1 MIVHEIRG
9 IHSVYTKMI
18 QIIFSL
24 SQTCLAVLDW
34 TFSVL
39 LKVAKYKS
47 CIFLYMYVDN
57 NQEERYIR
65 FTLSFDGHW
74 VQMQRSFIHSN

>member
-1 MIVHEIRG
+1 MIVHEIPG
-9 IHSVYTKMI
+9 IHSVYTKLI

-39 LKVAKYKS
+39 
-47 CIFLYMYVDN
+47 FF
-57 NQEERYIR
+57 QEQQQEQQQEQH
-65 FTLSFDGHW
+65 D
-74 VQMQRSFIHSN
+74 